1 LKKLYVG
8 NLPFQATEEQLTT
21 LFSQTGV
28 TAANVTLVRD
38 RFSGQPRGFGFVE
51 INNDEEADRAVQGL
65 NGQDF
70 MGRNIVVNEARPPR
84 EGGGGGAGGGGR
96 RPGGG
101 GGFGGGGGGGGR
113 GPGGGS
119 GGRGPGGGG
128 GRGGGR
134 GGSGGGGGRDRDR
147 GDRGG
152 GGGGRW

>member
-101 GGFGGGGGGGGR
+101 GGFGGGSHGGLPLLSVWGT
-113 GPGGGS
+113 
-119 GGRGPGGGG
+119 
-128 GRGGGR
+128 
-134 GGSGGGGGRDRDR
+134 DQ
-147 GDRGG
+147 
-152 GGGGRW
+152 